1 MFQTFDRAKLPIL
14 WKDVGESVWSYAEL
28 MVNSIWFYADCKLT
42 DGVDTV
48 TSTYLLSM
56 SSQISDLINHPEIT
70 IRSIYIV
77 SPPYINGT
85 DYWNMSPL
93 SKISAGKIRYE
104 DCEGEIEIYELENGE
119 KLYSSCEI
127 NYEQIEN
134 IKILYIVK

>member
-1 MFQTFDRAKLPIL
+1 MFQTFDNAKLPIF

-28 MVNSIWFYADCKLT
+28 MVNATWFYADCKVT

-56 SSQISDLINHPEIT
+56 SSQISDLINQPEIT
-70 IRSIYIV
+70 IRSVYIV

-85 DYWNMSPL
+85 DSWKMSL
-93 SKISAGKIRYE
+93 LAKISAGKIRYE
-104 DCEGEIEIYELENGE
+104 DCEGEIEIYELKNGE

-127 NYEQIEN
+127 NNDEQIEN
-134 IKILYIVK
+134 IKIVYS